1 MRKPLMILALA
12 LAWCA
17 TPCVQAAEIDL
28 LTRPA
33 EAVVEIEHGDVL
45 VLRLQGNASTG
56 YAWQRVDDGSGVL
69 VLDKHAAGK
78 SASSETESE
87 RPRIGS
93 PTTATYRYR
102 AVKAG
107 DTELRLRYRRP
118 WEQAAPQREV
128 AWRIRVR

>member
-1 MRKPLMILALA
+1 MRKPFIIFAF
-12 LAWCA
+12 AWCA
-17 TPCVQAAEIDL
+17 IPSAQAAEIDL
-28 LTRPA
+28 LARPA
-33 EAVVEIEHGDVL
+33 DAVVEIEDGDVL

-56 YAWQRVDDGSGVL
+56 YAWERVDDGAGVL
-69 VLDKHAAGK
+69 VPDKPAAGT
-78 SASSETESE
+78 SASPAPESE

-118 WEQAAPQREV
+118 WEQVAPQREV
-128 AWRIRVR
+128 VWRVRVR